1 MTTPTNAQPLTDA
14 AADAQGALD
23 ALVATVAGLTQ
34 MSLALTQGCLD
45 VQTKLPGLMKA
56 AFEAHLPD
64 EPSWI
69 EVNARTPAE
78 LDAAHPPG
86 PGDDLTYHVVTVG
99 REPGLYLSVYSGFR
113 LSSAWRAKLQA
124 SQEAHSFGGAAWY
137 RFKYDHGDVHKM
149 LPEHEVQPSDIDPP
163 APTAGPSTASGAA

>member
-99 REPGLYLSVYSGFR
+99 REPGLYLSVQDSDSQVLGVPNSKRHRKHTR
-113 LSSAWRAKLQA
+113 L
-124 SQEAHSFGGAAWY
+124 EALAWY